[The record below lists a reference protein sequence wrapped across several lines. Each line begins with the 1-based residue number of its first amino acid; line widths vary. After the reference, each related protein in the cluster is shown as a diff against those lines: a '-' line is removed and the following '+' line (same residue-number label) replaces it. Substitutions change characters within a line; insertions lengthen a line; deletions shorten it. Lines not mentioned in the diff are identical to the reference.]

1 MESAELKLK
10 LKRRQKWRQK
20 VPTNTFCWIPDHME
34 SAELKSR
41 LKRAPK
47 ISTNTFFWIHDHTES
62 TKTAELA
69 PKINQ
74 RIAPKPSTNNLIW
87 IHHDNNTTAEL
98 PAYNLK
104 LSITDVLKLAPKYF
118 YNNLH
123 KIAPKMHVLNL
134 LIMAT
139 KNNDIHKSGYIFTKH
154 DPPETTLKR
163 ITITNNALPP
173 THSLIHSSTFFMVNL
188 STTIGEQGHR
198 GSPDCEKTPHRYNLQ
213 HNGQLNQRGQSGRSG
228 QHLQNAP
235 THVPSDQHFLDNGH
249 NPLMT

>member
-74 RIAPKPSTNNLIW
+74 
-87 IHHDNNTTAEL
+87 
-98 PAYNLK
+98 
-104 LSITDVLKLAPKYF
+104 
-118 YNNLH
+118 
-123 KIAPKMHVLNL
+123 KIAPKL
-134 LIMAT
+134 
-139 KNNDIHKSGYIFTKH
+139 
-154 DPPETTLKR
+154 
-163 ITITNNALPP
+163 
-173 THSLIHSSTFFMVNL
+173 
-188 STTIGEQGHR
+188 
-198 GSPDCEKTPHRYNLQ
+198 
-213 HNGQLNQRGQSGRSG
+213 
-228 QHLQNAP
+228 
-235 THVPSDQHFLDNGH
+235 
-249 NPLMT
+249 